1 MITVIVKKENEQNCT
16 SYKASKNFK
25 RKGIRYL
32 LYVLKWKIKGFEV
45 NTIKEKI
52 KVRKRK

>member
-52 KVRKRK
+52 KVRNKK